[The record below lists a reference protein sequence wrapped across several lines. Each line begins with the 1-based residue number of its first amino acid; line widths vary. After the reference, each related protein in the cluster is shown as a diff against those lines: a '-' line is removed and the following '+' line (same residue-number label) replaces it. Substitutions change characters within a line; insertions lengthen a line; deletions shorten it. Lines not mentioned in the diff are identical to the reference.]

1 MGSLGVRER
10 RVNVIKILE
19 LFGGIGAPRKALINL
34 GVEHKSIDYVEWN
47 EKAVRSYNAMFDN
60 RYKPES
66 VVGYSLQP
74 DILVHGS
81 PCQDFSIAGKQYGGN
96 VEDGTRSSLMFE
108 TIKIIEN
115 LGVWKPKVVI
125 WENVK
130 NALSKRMVSAFNS
143 YLNDM
148 ERLGYTNSYDVL
160 DARDFG
166 IPQARER
173 LFTVS
178 ILGKDYFNFGK
189 LRKRPMRSIK
199 EFLEVDV
206 DEKYI
211 VTQPSMV
218 SRLPGQPVNPNK
230 FGGRMLDEIIEH
242 SYTITTKQMR
252 VPNSG
257 VVRLPDGRFRYL
269 TERECWRLMG
279 FDDEDF
285 EAALK
290 EHPTREGCMNGT
302 LYHQAGN
309 SIVVQVLEAIFEL
322 LLSGNYATKFITNE
336 DGQMQLIC

>member
-1 MGSLGVRER
+1 MRGGNL
-10 RVNVIKILE
+10 IKILE
-19 LFGGIGAPRKALINL
+19 LFGGIGAPRKALVNL

-47 EKAVRSYNAMFDN
+47 EKAVRTYNAMFDH

-96 VEDGTRSSLMFE
+96 IEDGTRSSLMFE

-130 NALSKRMVSAFNS
+130 NALSKKMITAFNH
-143 YLNDM
+143 YLSDL
-148 ERLGYTNSYDVL
+148 EELGYTNSFEIL
-160 DARDFG
+160 DAREFG

-173 LFTVS
+173 LFTIS
-178 ILGKDYFNFGK
+178 ILGEEYFDFGK
-189 LRKRPMRSIK
+189 LLKRPMRSIE
-199 EFLEVDV
+199 EFLDTEIDG
-206 DEKYI
+206 KYI
-211 VTQPSMV
+211 VTQPSMI
-218 SRLPGQPVNPNK
+218 SRLPGMPVNPKK
-230 FGGRMLDEIIEH
+230 FGGRMLDEVIEFA
-242 SYTITTKQMR
+242 YTITTKQMR

-257 VVRLPDGRFRYL
+257 VVRLKDNQFRYL

-285 EAALK
+285 QAALK
-290 EHPTREGCMNGT
+290 EHPSKEGCMNGT

-309 SIVVQVLEAIFEL
+309 SIVVPILEAIFEVIL
-322 LLSGNYATKFITNE
+322 KEDYATDLVANSK
-336 DGQMQLIC
+336 GQLELIY

>member
-1 MGSLGVRER
+1 M
-10 RVNVIKILE
+10 IKILE

-66 VVGYSLQP
+66 VVGYNLKP

-115 LGVWKPKVVI
+115 LGTWKPKVVV

-130 NALSKRMVSAFNS
+130 NALSKKMSSAFNL
-143 YLNDM
+143 YLTDL
-148 ERLGYTNSYDVL
+148 ERLGYTNSYKVL

-178 ILGKDYFNFGK
+178 VLNGEWFNFD
-189 LRKRPMRSIK
+189 LLERKPMRSLDEFLVK
-199 EFLEVDV
+199 EFSDKHL
-206 DEKYI
+206 I
-211 VTQPSMV
+211 TQPSMI
-218 SRLPGQPVNPNK
+218 SKLPGNK
-230 FGGRMLDEIIEH
+230 VSGTYGGRMLTEIKEH
-242 SYTITTKQMR
+242 TWTITTKQMR
-252 VPNSG
+252 SPNSG
-257 VVRLPDGRFRYL
+257 VIRVDGNKFRYL

-279 FDDEDF
+279 FDDTDF
-285 EAALK
+285 ERALK
-290 EHPTREGCMNGT
+290 EHPGQTNKLNGT

-309 SIVVQVLEAIFEL
+309 SIVVDVLEAIFKSIISNHL
-322 LLSGNYATKFITNE
+322 NTKE
-336 DGQMQLIC
+336 D

>member
-1 MGSLGVRER
+1 MT
-10 RVNVIKILE
+10 KILE

-34 GVEHKSIDYVEWN
+34 GIKHKSIDYVEWN
-47 EKAVRSYNAMFDN
+47 EKAVRTYNAMFDN

-66 VVGYSLQP
+66 VIGYSLQP

-108 TIKIIEN
+108 TLKIIEN
-115 LGVWKPKVVI
+115 LGHWKPRVVI

-130 NALSKRMVSAFNS
+130 NTLSKKMIPAFNH
-143 YLNDM
+143 YLSDV
-148 ERLGYTNSYDVL
+148 EALGYTNSYQVL

-178 ILGKDYFNFGK
+178 MLDGNYFDFSK
-189 LRKRPMRSIK
+189 LRQKPMRPIN
-199 EFLEVDV
+199 EFLELEV

-211 VTQPSMV
+211 IIQPSMI
-218 SRLPGQPVNPNK
+218 SKLPGMPIDLNS
-230 FGGRMLDEIIEH
+230 FGGRMLDPVIDFA
-242 SYTITTKQMR
+242 YTITTKQMR
-252 VPNSG
+252 CPNSG
-257 VVRLPDGRFRYL
+257 VVKVDEERYRYL

-279 FDDEDF
+279 FDDSDF
-285 EAALK
+285 NAAHL
-290 EHPTREGCMNGT
+290 EHPSKAGCLNGT

-309 SIVVQVLEAIFEL
+309 SIVVDVLEAIFEIL
-322 LLSGNYATKFITNE
+322 LDPNE
-336 DGQMQLIC
+336 TFGKQPVKQMALQL

>member
-1 MGSLGVRER
+1 MKM
-10 RVNVIKILE
+10 IKILE

-47 EKAVRSYNAMFDN
+47 EKAVRTYNALFDH

-115 LGVWKPKVVI
+115 LGVWKPRVVI

-130 NALSKRMVSAFNS
+130 NALSKKMVAAFNH

-148 ERLGYTNSYDVL
+148 ENLGYTNSYQIL

-178 ILGKDYFNFGK
+178 LLGSKYFDFEK
-189 LRKRPMRSIK
+189 LQKSQMRSIE
-199 EFLEVDV
+199 EFLEREV
-206 DEKYI
+206 EQKYI
-211 VTQPSMV
+211 ITQPSMID
-218 SRLPGQPVNPNK
+218 RLPGKPINPNR

-242 SYTITTKQMR
+242 AYTITTKQMR

-257 VVRLPDGRFRYL
+257 VLKMSDNQFRYL

-285 EAALK
+285 EAALR
-290 EHPTREGCMNGT
+290 EHPSREGCLNGV

-309 SIVVQVLEAIFEL
+309 SIVVQILEAIFEVVL
-322 LLSGNYATKFITNE
+322 KADYATDLVMNDK
-336 DGQMQLIC
+336 GQLELIC

>member
-1 MGSLGVRER
+1 M
-10 RVNVIKILE
+10 IKILE
-19 LFGGIGAPRKALINL
+19 LFGGIGAARKALINL

-47 EKAVRSYNAMFDN
+47 EKAVRTYNAMFDN

-66 VVGYSLQP
+66 VVGYNLQP

-115 LGVWKPKVVI
+115 LGAWKPKVVI

-130 NALSKRMVSAFNS
+130 NALSKRMVSAFNH
-143 YLNDM
+143 YLSDM
-148 ERLGYTNSYDVL
+148 ENLGYTNSYQVL

-178 ILGKDYFNFGK
+178 LLAGGHFDFNK
-189 LRKRPMRSIK
+189 LRKRHMRSVK
-199 EFLEVDV
+199 EFLETNVD
-206 DEKYI
+206 DKYI

-218 SRLPGQPVNPNK
+218 KKLPGKPTISGNYN
-230 FGGRMLDEIIEH
+230 GRMLDEVKDYV
-242 SYTITTKQMR
+242 YTITTKQMR
-252 VPNSG
+252 CPNSG
-257 VVRLPDGRFRYL
+257 VIKLPDGQFRYL

-279 FDDEDF
+279 FDDADF
-285 EAALK
+285 DLALK
-290 EHPTREGCMNGT
+290 EHPGTKGKLNGT

-322 LLSGNYATKFITNE
+322 LLNRNYATDLKVEQN
-336 DGQMQLIC
+336 GQLQLIC

>member
-1 MGSLGVRER
+1 M
-10 RVNVIKILE
+10 IKILE

-47 EKAVRSYNAMFDN
+47 EKAVRTYNSMFDN

-96 VEDGTRSSLMFE
+96 VADGTRSSLMFE

-130 NALSKRMVSAFNS
+130 NATSKRMRGAFNH
-143 YLNDM
+143 YLSDM
-148 ERLGYTNSYDVL
+148 DALGYTNSYAVL

-173 LFTVS
+173 LFTIS
-178 ILGKDYFNFGK
+178 LLNGEYFNFDALQK
-189 LRKRPMRSIK
+189 KKMKPIDD
-199 EFLEVDV
+199 FLELPT
-206 DEKYI
+206 DEKYV
-211 VTQPSMV
+211 VTQPSMI
-218 SRLPGQPVNPNK
+218 RKLPGMPIVQGSFN
-230 FGGRMLDEIIEH
+230 GRMLDEVKDYV
-242 SYTITTKQMR
+242 YTITTKQMR
-252 VPNSG
+252 CPNSG
-257 VVRLPDGRFRYL
+257 VVRLTDGRYRYL

-279 FDDEDF
+279 FDDSDF

-290 EHPTREGCMNGT
+290 EHPSREGYLNGT

-309 SIVVQVLEAIFEL
+309 SIVVQKLEAIFEVIL
-322 LLSGNYATKFITNE
+322 TEK
-336 DGQMQLIC
+336 LIA

>member
-1 MGSLGVRER
+1 M
-10 RVNVIKILE
+10 IKILE

-34 GVEHKSIDYVEWN
+34 GIEHKSIDYVEWN
-47 EKAVRSYNAMFDN
+47 EKAVRTYNAMFDN
-60 RYKPES
+60 NYKPQN
-66 VVGYSLQP
+66 VAGYTLQP

-96 VEDGTRSSLMFE
+96 VEDGTRSALMFE

-115 LGVWKPKVVI
+115 LVVWKPKVVI

-130 NALSKRMVSAFNS
+130 NVLSKKMISAFNR
-143 YLNDM
+143 YLADM
-148 ERLGYTNSYDVL
+148 ERLGYTNSFDVL

-173 LFTVS
+173 IFTISV
-178 ILGKDYFNFGK
+178 LGNDHFDFSK
-189 LRKRPMRSIK
+189 LRKRPMRPIS
-199 EFLEVDV
+199 EFLETEV

-218 SRLPGQPVNPNK
+218 KKLPGQPVVPGT
-230 FGGRMLDEIIEH
+230 FGGRMLKEIKEFA
-242 SYTITTKQMR
+242 YTITTKQMR
-252 VPNSG
+252 CPNSG

-290 EHPTREGCMNGT
+290 EHPSKEGCLNGT

-322 LLSGNYATKFITNE
+322 LLSDDYATEFSTNKS
-336 DGQMQLIC
+336 GQLQLIC

>member
-1 MGSLGVRER
+1 M
-10 RVNVIKILE
+10 IKILE

-47 EKAVRSYNAMFDN
+47 EKAVRTYNAMFDN
-60 RYKPES
+60 NYKPQN

-74 DILVHGS
+74 DILIHGS

-108 TIKIIEN
+108 TIKIIRN
-115 LGVWKPKVVI
+115 LGVWKPRVVI

-130 NALSKRMVSAFNS
+130 NALSRRMVSAFNH
-143 YLNDM
+143 YLRDM
-148 ERLGYTNSYDVL
+148 EELGYTNSYQVL

-173 LFTVS
+173 LFTIS
-178 ILGKDYFNFGK
+178 ILGNSYFDFSK
-189 LRKRPMRSIK
+189 LRKRPMRNIS
-199 EFLEVDV
+199 EFLEKEV
-206 DEKYI
+206 DEKYV

-218 SRLPGQPVNPNK
+218 SRLPGQPVDPNK
-230 FGGRMLDEIIEH
+230 FGGRMLDEIKDFA
-242 SYTITTKQMR
+242 YTITTKQMR

-257 VVRLPDGRFRYL
+257 VVKLPDGRYRYL

-290 EHPTREGCMNGT
+290 EHPTKEGCFNGT

-322 LLSGNYATKFITNE
+322 LLSGDYAADYGVSE
-336 DGQMQLIC
+336 DGQLQLIC

>member
-1 MGSLGVRER
+1 M
-10 RVNVIKILE
+10 LE
-19 LFGGIGAPRKALINL
+19 LFGGIGAPRKALVNL
-34 GVEHKSIDYVEWN
+34 GTEYKSIDYVEWN
-47 EKAVRSYNAMFDN
+47 EKAVRTYNAMFDN

-66 VVGYSLQP
+66 VVGYTLQP

-81 PCQDFSIAGKQYGGN
+81 PCQDFSIGGKQYGGN

-130 NALSKRMVSAFNS
+130 NVLSKKMVSAFNH

-148 ERLGYTNSYDVL
+148 ENMGYANSYQVL

-178 ILGKDYFNFGK
+178 LLSGDHFDFSKMIKK
-189 LRKRPMRSIK
+189 PMRPIE
-199 EFLEVDV
+199 EFLEKDV
-206 DEKYI
+206 DERYI
-211 VTQPSMV
+211 VTQPSMICK
-218 SRLPGQPVNPNK
+218 LPGKPILPGNY
-230 FGGRMLDEIIEH
+230 GGRMLEEVKDFV
-242 SYTITTKQMR
+242 YTITTKQMR
-252 VPNSG
+252 CPNSG
-257 VVRLPDGRFRYL
+257 VIRQKDGQFRYL

-279 FDDEDF
+279 FDDQDF
-285 EAALK
+285 DAALK
-290 EHPTREGCMNGT
+290 EHPGVEGKLNGV

-309 SIVVQVLEAIFEL
+309 SMVVQVLEAIFEL
-322 LLSGNYATKFITNE
+322 LITGDYATDLKVQK
-336 DGQMQLIC
+336 DGQLQLIC